1 MRVLMLVATSV
12 STDTRVLREARTLVQ
27 AGHTVHIVGRSVP
40 DGFDAGEGITV
51 SSVGTSSV
59 FRAEGQPS
67 LSGRR
72 LSAPVR
78 LARWVLLPQHR
89 RSSFERWAAGAVADA
104 RGRDFD
110 VVHAHDY
117 TALAAGDTLARER
130 GVPLVYDSHELW
142 TGLPREYRP
151 TPLED
156 RRVRRRE
163 KELGDRAAAVITV
176 GDGVARA
183 LRELHGWEHVH
194 VVRNTFPL
202 VEDLPAPLEEP
213 AGLVYAGRVGAYREL
228 EQIAEASR
236 SVDLPVT
243 VCGPADE
250 TWLGTFDRGAIELLP
265 ALPLDEASALLQ
277 RAGLALVTHSD
288 QWTNHRLALPNK
300 LFHAVSLGVPM
311 VATDV
316 GELGRIVREYGI
328 GTLYRPGDAESLV
341 AAIRGAVGEYPKL
354 VSNVGS
360 ARPVLSWETD
370 AGRLLTVYDEL
381 VRMSGKGTS

>member
-12 STDTRVLREARTLVQ
+12 ATDTRVLREARTLVA
-27 AGHTVHIVGRSVP
+27 AGHRVHIVGRSVP
-40 DGFDAGEGITV
+40 EGFAAGEGISV
-51 SSVGTSSV
+51 STVGTSSV
-59 FRAEGQPS
+59 FRQEGQPS

-89 RSSFERWAAGAVADA
+89 RSSFERWAAGAVTDA

-117 TALAAGDTLARER
+117 TALAAGGTLARER

-176 GDGVARA
+176 GEGVARA
-183 LRELHGWEHVH
+183 LRDLHGWEHVR

-202 VEDLPAPLEEP
+202 RDDLPEPLSRPE
-213 AGLVYAGRVGAYREL
+213 GLVYAGRVGAYREL

-236 SVDLPVT
+236 SVELPVT
-243 VCGPADE
+243 VCGPADG
-250 TWLGTFDRGAIELLP
+250 TWLSTFDRGRIELLP
-265 ALPLDEASALLQ
+265 ALPLAEASALLQ

-288 QWTNHRLALPNK
+288 RWPNHRLALPNK
-300 LFHAVSLGVPM
+300 LFHAVSLGVPV

-316 GELGRIVREYGI
+316 GELGRIVREHRL
-328 GTLYRPGDAESLV
+328 GTLYRPGDAASLERAISDAV
-341 AAIRGAVGEYPKL
+341 REYRTLVGNVCAARLA
-354 VSNVGS
+354 
-360 ARPVLSWETD
+360 LSWQTD
-370 AGRLLTVYDEL
+370 ADRLLTVYEEL
-381 VRMSGKGTS
+381 GRMIGKEPS